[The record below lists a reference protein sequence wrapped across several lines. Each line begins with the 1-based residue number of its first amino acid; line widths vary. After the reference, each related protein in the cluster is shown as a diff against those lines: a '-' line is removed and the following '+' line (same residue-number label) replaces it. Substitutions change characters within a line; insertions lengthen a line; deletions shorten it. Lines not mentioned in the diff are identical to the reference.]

1 MAGLQGFGF
10 LLIYKSNWSR
20 RLVVQDVWF
29 SSRKS
34 RVRLPSGSP
43 IYIELP
49 AWAFFLALFNFDADI
64 AILFDDGVIVAVIFD
79 FAIRAIYILFEQLI
93 VIILES
99 IIKTQSPRSPS
110 RVRETGLEFID
121 NLRSDWV

>member
-1 MAGLQGFGF
+1 MGRFGCGFGGWFSCAVAGALQVVDF
-10 LLIYKSNWSR
+10 LLLYWYWSR

-49 AWAFFLALFNFDADI
+49 AGHFFLALFDFDANI
-64 AILFDDGVIVAVIFD
+64 VILFDDGIIVAVIFD
-79 FAIRAIYILFEQLI
+79 FTIRAVCILFEQLI
-93 VIILES
+93 VIIFEP
-99 IIKTQSPRSPS
+99 IIKT
-110 RVRETGLEFID
+110 
-121 NLRSDWV
+121 

>member
-49 AWAFFLALFNFDADI
+49 AGHFFLALFDFDADI
-64 AILFDDGVIVAVIFD
+64 VILFDDGIIVAVIFD
-79 FAIRAIYILFEQLI
+79 FTIRAVCILFEQLI
-93 VIILES
+93 VIIFEP
-99 IIKTQSPRSPS
+99 IIKT
-110 RVRETGLEFID
+110 
-121 NLRSDWV
+121 